1 MEGMPLLCHLGGLKD
16 ANRLNN
22 IRSFIT
28 AQEGYFVLASKMRR
42 DEERIYVQKTIE
54 KSFFFK

>member
-1 MEGMPLLCHLGGLKD
+1 MPLLCHLGGLKD